1 MENGPWKEIVQRE
14 VSNAPGSLG
23 STQVGLRRI
32 PPSEEVQTTLRLY
45 RPDARKVF
53 IVGTFNG
60 WRVDATPLTNAGNG
74 EWDLSLMLKP
84 GTHEYRFLIDGQ
96 WSDDPQATDRVKN
109 PYGGWNSVL
118 KVGPRT
124 IRLPVLPP
132 R

>member
-1 MENGPWKEIVQRE
+1 MENGPSKEIVQRKD
-14 VSNAPGSLG
+14 SRSPSSLD

-32 PPSEEVQTTLRLY
+32 SPSEEVQTTLRLH
-45 RPDARKVF
+45 RPDARQVF

-60 WRVDATPLTNAGNG
+60 WRVDATPLTNVGNG

-96 WSDDPQATDRVKN
+96 WSDDPQAADRVKN

-118 KVGPRT
+118 KVEPRT